1 MVRMKWQG
9 AGSHGR
15 VAVAACLLWLVC
27 GPLSAAPAAASAPAP
42 ASGAASAASPAP
54 SQAERLRRCQQHP
67 VRAVR
72 EECLRQLRRDT
83 GPR

>member
-1 MVRMKWQG
+1 MGRVKWQG
-9 AGSHGR
+9 VGSYWLM
-15 VAVAACLLWLVC
+15 AVAACLLWLVC
-27 GPLSAAPAAASAPAP
+27 GPLAAAPAGASAPA
-42 ASGAASAASPAP
+42 AGAASAASPTP
-54 SQAERLRRCQQHP
+54 SHAERLRRCREHP

>member
-1 MVRMKWQG
+1 MTRMKLNG
-9 AGSHGR
+9 VGSYGLM
-15 VAVAACLLWLVC
+15 AVVACLLWLVC
-27 GPLSAAPAAASAPAP
+27 GPLSAAPAAASAPA
-42 ASGAASAASPAP
+42 SGAASAAPPTP
-54 SQAERLRRCQQHP
+54 SQAERLRRCREHP